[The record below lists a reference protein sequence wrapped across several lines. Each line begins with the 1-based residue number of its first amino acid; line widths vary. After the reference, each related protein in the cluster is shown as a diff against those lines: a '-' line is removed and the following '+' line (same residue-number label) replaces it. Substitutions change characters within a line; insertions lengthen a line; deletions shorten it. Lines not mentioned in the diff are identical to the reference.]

1 MSVVAPSFIKE
12 VLLVDQK
19 RWMEAEEVLFLQRV
33 EEVVHHFLQEY
44 LEEVKKYEQE
54 VEVHSLVNLFYL
66 DY

>member
-1 MSVVAPSFIKE
+1 VVEPLFLKV

-44 LEEVKKYEQE
+44 REEVKKYERE